1 MNIIINGSPTF
12 AYATV
17 DLEPNESIVTESG
30 AMATMSTA
38 IELVAKL
45 NGGFIKGLVRKFAAG
60 ESLFI
65 NHFVNKSTQTQRL
78 TLTQPTP
85 GDLICHELNGETIQL
100 QPTAFVACEPGVTLD
115 TKFAGFVSFISGE
128 GLFKITVSG
137 RGKVLFGAFG
147 GIIQRQVKGEM
158 IVDTGHLVAYDPQL
172 KLKIQMSGGLI
183 SSLTSGEGLVTRI
196 EGDGRVWLQTRN
208 LQGFASW
215 VNRFF

>member
-1 MNIIINGSPTF
+1 MKVEIKGNPSF

-17 DLEPNESIVTESG
+17 DLEPGEQIVAESG

-38 IELVAKL
+38 IDLKTQL
-45 NGGFIKGLVRKFAAG
+45 NGGFFKGLARKYFGG

-65 NHFVNKSTQTQRL
+65 NRFINTGNTTNRI

-85 GDLICHELNGETIQL
+85 GSMVLKHLNNETLNL
-100 QPTAFVACEPGVTLD
+100 QPTAFIACDDTVTLG
-115 TKFAGFVSFISGE
+115 TSFAGFVSFISGE

-137 RGKVLFGAFG
+137 TGNVLYGAFG
-147 GIIQRQVKGEM
+147 GILEKEVKGEM
-158 IVDTGHLVAYDPQL
+158 IVDTGHLVAYEPSL
-172 KLKIQMSGGLI
+172 KLKLQMSGGII

-196 EGDGRVWLQTRN
+196 EGDGKIWIQTRN

-215 VNRFF
+215 INRFF